1 MGMWK
6 AVWKNVGQGMLAL
19 SSRILAAASIVCGR
33 CATAPIDV
41 MLPYVRSSWEAVLQ
55 HADRATEREAM
66 PEKAL
71 SRATDPNSTVAGSG
85 PERAPESPPA
95 TRTDGIAITKT
106 PLIAPTDATRVT
118 DNSPIRSRPFEI

>member
-1 MGMWK
+1 
-6 AVWKNVGQGMLAL
+6 MLAL

-41 MLPYVRSSWEAVLQ
+41 MLPYVRSSWDAVLQ

-71 SRATDPNSTVAGSG
+71 SRATDPNPHERVAVR
-85 PERAPESPPA
+85 P
-95 TRTDGIAITKT
+95 DGMKH
-106 PLIAPTDATRVT
+106 L
-118 DNSPIRSRPFEI
+118 SR